1 MADCRYSSRAYAGP
15 LDLQAMLGLLRQR
28 QPGQAF
34 DFPGFIDLQ
43 EMLAIP
49 KIQAATQL
57 WNDLDGRLAGFAILD
72 RYPSS
77 ASLIFEIASGL
88 KDNELENQVLAWA
101 EAAIQSAIPAP
112 VGTFLLESNT
122 SSDDLE
128 RIILLERLGF
138 EQLDAGAFHLER
150 SLADP
155 IAKPQLPE
163 GFMIRPIGGEQE
175 AEDWVRL
182 HRAAL
187 GTQTMTTEYK
197 LAMMR
202 PPTYDPQMDLVTVAP
217 DGRLAAYCVCFI
229 NFEENT
235 LSGQRNGYTDP
246 VATHPDF
253 QRRGLAKALLL
264 TGLSLLK
271 ERGMRSVRLGTSSA
285 NFAMLRTAESVG
297 FRITKKVFFYRKPI
311 HFT

>member
-1 MADCRYSSRAYAGP
+1 MAACKYSDRAYAGP
-15 LDLQAMLGLLRQR
+15 KDLQAMLGLLKQR
-28 QPGQAF
+28 QPERAS

-49 KIQAATQL
+49 KIQAAARL
-57 WNDLDGRLAGFAILD
+57 WDDPDGRLAGFAILD
-72 RYPSS
+72 WYPSS
-77 ASLIFEIASGL
+77 AGLIFEIAPGL
-88 KDNELENQVLAWA
+88 KDHELENQVLAWA
-101 EAAIQSAIPAP
+101 EASIQSAVPAP
-112 VGTFLLESNT
+112 VGTFLLESNS

-128 RIILLERLGF
+128 RIGLLERLGF
-138 EQLDAGAFHLER
+138 ERLQGGAFHLER
-150 SLADP
+150 PLAGP
-155 IAKPQLPE
+155 IAQPQLPE
-163 GFMIRPIGGEQE
+163 GFMIRPIRGEQE

-187 GTQTMTTEYK
+187 GTQVMTTEYK

-202 PPTYDPQMDLVTVAP
+202 MPAYDPHMDLVMVAP
-217 DGRLAAYCVCFI
+217 EGRLAAYCVCFI

-271 ERGMRSVRLGTSSA
+271 ERGMLSARLGTSSD
-285 NFAMLRTAESVG
+285 NIAMLHTAESVG
-297 FRITKKVFFYRKPI
+297 FRITKKVYYYQKLI